1 MKNKFSKILSIL
13 LTLILVFSACTCVLN
28 TVYAAEKTYYVSSGG
43 SDSNDASSQRKA
55 VQTVAKAIEIANAA
69 GYGAGDTVTLKVL
82 NTTGVSWS
90 SSASPIYLP
99 THDFKLIITSQNNDG
114 SAIVGTGD
122 KNVNFGGDIDFKNI
136 KVNFGSGYH
145 NICSNGHNITF
156 DQSCVYNGNAAM
168 SYYMLGSW
176 SNTNVINDSFT
187 LDTSMAIGKIG
198 LGNFYSKCTFNG
210 DVNVNYRALSGAP
223 TFWFGADDNTTYYN
237 AGINL
242 TVNAASVGFT
252 KRNGNVAFGDNS
264 YVQVL
269 NNTAS
274 SLKASDNGLSSV
286 PSDKLWV
293 INNILRASDLVTLT
307 ETKGK
312 FAVNTEVYSEVK
324 AISVDD
330 PSVVI
335 KATGGYLTLP
345 AGAYN
350 VTASKIPQQKIY
362 YVKDGENGDGTEAN
376 PVGSVAAAIT
386 KAITDGYIVN
396 DEITVKVMGSTV
408 EMGTMP
414 AYPFNLI
421 VDSND
426 PSVKTKINCTG
437 TILANGMGAL
447 TTYKNVEI
455 YKSGQWGSFH
465 LRNSDVVFE
474 SSCKLTTSFLE
485 MAFGSARGDDL
496 PKSNVPAQKVVM
508 NCEAPYGIFL
518 GDWIYSDRVN
528 TEPTTFILNNS
539 ASTTKISFNAYHS
552 SVGGVNGTTTFKN
565 AVNIGIFSAKSIEF
579 KNIEKVTFEEAV
591 QIINGSSTVI
601 KPDDSVL
608 SQIPSD
614 KRYILNNDSGDANLL
629 DFTDTV
635 GKFKVNLS
643 NPEHKVVFENV
654 VTGAKTY
661 YDNSGYMTVA
671 PGVYTVNIER
681 DPVFAHYYVDP
692 SGIEV
697 VAGTRPATAGTKENP
712 VKTFADA
719 TRLIAQD
726 GLAKVDVATVHLKDG
741 IRNYWKNEDEGD
753 ATYNVNPSNFVCTV
767 VIDSY
772 MEDSVSELYTYNAF
786 TFTGNI
792 VLRNV
797 NFTVGYQW
805 ADCSLA
811 GYSLTIEETASLSCP
826 YIFVWKTEYGKVH
839 KDNQSIIVD
848 GVLTTSYIAL
858 AAPYHNHTSTGDF
871 NFYFNN
877 PDSPAVFRLG
887 PARESSDV
895 NTYQGNIN
903 INVKQAKT
911 LSLSVTDAGANIE
924 GALQILADDSV
935 LFPYS
940 VKTNF
945 ESLDVAGGKW
955 YITNAA
961 SDDDFVSFS
970 SKGKLNV
977 KDGKTAYSRQYNA
990 DQVTHTGGEIDF
1002 SLAPGAYTVS
1012 DKAIDPLPDES
1023 HKMLYFFTG
1032 ASSRFLGSRAKV
1044 TGGETYQFEYTI
1056 YNSVYEDCKPIIRD
1070 DSDRGITC
1078 DVEIVSE
1085 KKIGDCYKIVAR
1097 GTIPDDYNQKF
1108 STAFFGVQL
1117 NSYSEGII
1125 FDRTVYNVNDRT
1137 KKDCY
1142 EGNQFFHDGLDYVT
1156 LDYVFW
1162 GKIFTDE
1169 RGGTGLV
1176 KWEKGIEILEVMT
1189 YNLDKITEI
1198 KHLSNPNDGK
1208 WWNDKDIKA
1217 ESDAIKGKGSIKG
1230 TFKYRDGR
1238 VIPGKKML
1246 LVGEEKS
1253 YTSVT
1258 NSNGKFK
1265 FIDIPAGNY
1274 YLYLVDGSSKIDTGF
1289 SAYLSDGDLI
1299 EFDVINDVIDS
1310 AYEEEIE
1317 EEEYVAS
1324 GNLQGTVYTPQLE
1337 TVANLKILLKSG
1349 DKVIGEV
1356 ITDEKGTFGF
1366 ANIPVGT
1373 YELYA
1378 INEDGSEY
1386 LFREVDIQDGASRT
1400 VKLKYDPS
1408 LNANGSNFNTT
1419 LIIIIIAVSVIAL
1432 LGVGVI
1438 VFFLFRKKKVSET
1451 V

>member
-1 MKNKFSKILSIL
+1 MKNKISKILSIL

-28 TVYAAEKTYYVSSGG
+28 TVYAADKTYYVSSGG
-43 SDSNDASSQRKA
+43 NDSKDASSQRNA
-55 VQTVAKAIEIANAA
+55 VQTVARAIEIANAA
-69 GYGAGDTVTLKVL
+69 GCGAGDIVTLKVL

-90 SSASPIYLP
+90 TDSSPVYLP
-99 THDFKLIITSQNNDG
+99 AHDFKLIITSQNDDG

-122 KNVNFGGDIDFKNI
+122 KNINFGGDIDFKNI
-136 KVNFGSGYH
+136 KVNFGSSYY
-145 NICSNGHNITF
+145 NLCSNGHNITF
-156 DQSCVYNGNAAM
+156 DQSCVYNGNVAM

-176 SNTNVINDSFT
+176 SNTNVIDDSFT
-187 LDTSMAIGKIG
+187 LDTSMAIGRIG
-198 LGNFYSKCTFNG
+198 LGNFYSGATFKNNI
-210 DVNVNYRALSGAP
+210 NVNYRALSGAP
-223 TFWFGADDNTTYYN
+223 TFWFGADDSTTNYN

-242 TVNAASVGFT
+242 MVNAASVGFS

-286 PSDKLWV
+286 PGEKLWI
-293 INNILRASDLVTLT
+293 INNILRASDLITLT

-324 AISVDD
+324 AVSVDD

-335 KATGGYLTLP
+335 NETGGYLTLP

-350 VTASKIPQQKIY
+350 VTASKIPQQKTY
-362 YVKDGENGDGTEAN
+362 YVKDGENGDGSEAS
-376 PVGSVAAAIT
+376 PLGSVAAAIT
-386 KAITDGYIVN
+386 KATADGYIVN
-396 DEITVKVMGSTV
+396 DEITIKVMGEAV

-414 AYPFNLI
+414 AYPFDLI
-421 VDSND
+421 IDSND
-426 PSVKTKINCTG
+426 PAVKTRINCTG
-437 TILANGMGAL
+437 NTLANGMGAL
-447 TTYKNVEI
+447 TTYKRVEI
-455 YKSGQWGSFH
+455 YKSGEWGSFH

-474 SSCKLTTSFLE
+474 SSCKITTSYLE
-485 MAFGSARGDDL
+485 MVFGSARGDDL
-496 PKSNVPAQKVVM
+496 PKTGVPAQTVTM
-508 NCEAPYGIFL
+508 NCETPYGIFL

-539 ASTTKISFNAYHS
+539 AATTKISFNAYHS
-552 SVGGVNGTTTFKN
+552 SVSGVNGTTTYKK

-579 KNIEKVTFEEAV
+579 KNIDKVTFEEAV
-591 QIINGSSTVI
+591 QIINGSSTTI

-608 SQIPSD
+608 SKIPSD
-614 KRYILNNDSGDANLL
+614 KRYIINNESGDSNLL
-629 DFTDTV
+629 NFTDTV
-635 GKFKVNLS
+635 GKFEVNLT
-643 NPEHKVVFENV
+643 NPEHKVLFENV
-654 VTGAKTY
+654 ETGEKTY

-671 PGVYTVNIER
+671 PGVYTVTIER

-692 SGIEV
+692 TGIIVEE
-697 VAGTRPATAGTKENP
+697 GTRPATAGTKENP

-726 GLAKVDVATVHLKDG
+726 GLSKIDVATVHLKDG
-741 IRNYWKNEDEGD
+741 VRNYWKDEDNSKD
-753 ATYNVNPSNFVCTV
+753 KPSNYVCTV

-797 NFTVGYQW
+797 DFTVGYEW
-805 ADCSLA
+805 ADCTLA
-811 GYSLTIEETASLSCP
+811 GYSLTIEESASLSCP
-826 YIFVWKTEYGKVH
+826 YIYVWKTDYGKVH
-839 KDNQSIIVD
+839 KEDQSITVD

-877 PDSPAVFRLG
+877 PESPAVFRLG
-887 PARESSDV
+887 PARETSTP

-911 LSLSVTDAGANIE
+911 LSLSVTSIGANVE

-945 ESLDVAGGKW
+945 EDLEVAGGKW

-970 SKGKLNV
+970 SKGKLSV

-990 DQVTHTGGEIDF
+990 DMVTHTGGEIDL
-1002 SLAPGAYTVS
+1002 SMAPGAYTVS
-1012 DKAIDPLPDES
+1012 DEAIDPLPDES
-1023 HKMLYFFTG
+1023 RKMLYFFTG
-1032 ASSRFLGSRAKV
+1032 ASSRFLGARAKV
-1044 TGGETYQFEYTI
+1044 TGGETYLFEYTI

-1070 DSDRGITC
+1070 DSDRGVTC

-1085 KKIGDCYKIVAR
+1085 TKIGDCYKIVAR

-1125 FDRTVYNVNDRT
+1125 FDRTVYNENDRSRT
-1137 KKDCY
+1137 DCY
-1142 EGNQFFHDGLDYVT
+1142 EGNQNLHDGLDYIT
-1156 LDYVFW
+1156 LDYAFW

-1198 KHLSNPNDGK
+1198 KHLSNPDDGK
-1208 WWNDKDIKA
+1208 WWNDKDIKQ
-1217 ESDAIKGKGSIKG
+1217 ESDDIKGKGSIKG

-1246 LVGEEKS
+1246 LVGDEKS
-1253 YTSVT
+1253 YTSIT

-1265 FIDIPAGNY
+1265 FIDVPAGNY
-1274 YLYLVDGSSKIDTGF
+1274 YLYLVDGSTKIDTGF
-1289 SAYLSDGDLI
+1289 SAYLSDGDVI
-1299 EFDVINDVIDS
+1299 EFDVINDVMDT
-1310 AYEEEIE
+1310 AYEEETE
-1317 EEEYVAS
+1317 EEEYEAS

-1337 TVANLKILLKSG
+1337 TVANLKVLLKSG
-1349 DKVIGEV
+1349 DNVIGEV
-1356 ITDEKGTFGF
+1356 TTDEKGTFGF
-1366 ANIPVGT
+1366 ANVPVGT
-1373 YELYA
+1373 YQLYA

-1400 VKLKYDPS
+1400 VKLKYDPP
-1408 LNANGSNFNTT
+1408 LDANGSNFNTT
-1419 LIIIIIAVSVIAL
+1419 LIIIICAVSVVAL